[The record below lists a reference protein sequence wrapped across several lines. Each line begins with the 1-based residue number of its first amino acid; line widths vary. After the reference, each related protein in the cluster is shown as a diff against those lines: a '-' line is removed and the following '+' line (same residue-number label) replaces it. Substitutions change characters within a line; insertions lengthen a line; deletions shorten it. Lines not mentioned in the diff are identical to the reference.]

1 MGVSAFAFVEGAM
14 NRLKERK
21 QEKQATDA
29 AAAKALAKEDQI
41 RLQYKLAGENQIAG
55 IDQQWLLEQKK
66 EELKKKKKIITIGDE
81 PITFGGTQILKGD
94 DPFNLPIPSDDG
106 AGFQGW
112 NNLAT
117 ELTDGQKDKFEQWL
131 QTGGEQQDA
140 FLTNYTK
147 GLRMFKKETSPVG
160 KNEFNPASVEN
171 LIRPGIPSL
180 DKLIDNA
187 FFTPQFKELRDLR
200 KNNVVAY
207 KDGDKYYIGTPKDAE
222 NISTDLVPVRPEI
235 FMSKTN
241 ISEYGNAVDYLNG
254 PKEIAPYKYEGVLLA
269 NEAFKTNGNP
279 MPHYYNMISA
289 KNNPNYIRKTNN
301 SGRDEEYNKNRGN
314 VGNHVLANSILDSS
328 FFSFMDYDGLAY
340 EGAPHTSGYLKNF
353 RTNRAN
359 DVDLS
364 NKFLTKWG
372 GSLELL
378 GTLIDIKD
386 MGGFVAPGGSIADR
400 FGNFLIDF
408 IDVNEPA
415 AVNQTTTQ
423 AFLGLITEADFG
435 EVFNKSVAQVGQ
447 SVDDIYGKTS
457 DKNYTRARL
466 NRIFGND
473 VLNKTSFTAK
483 ELEDGEA
490 FLKANQDI
498 FVKLRTGKVLS
509 AEERYNAT
517 LFSMAYTYA
526 SYIQGGKGGTRTV
539 SDADILFAIK
549 MLGGNTNIGSST
561 NLKNEVRTL
570 GEKAKVL
577 VDRGRE
583 IIQEAI
589 PSNMV
594 MNPISSSHYPEKNYN
609 LQTRYMV
616 NAPKDVILDSLYIV
630 GGEKL
635 QNQYY
640 QFESSYEG
648 SYGDFEGEDLNA
660 EIIRR
665 MVEEDN
671 FFSNFTGG
679 AELFIGAYADTT
691 EDINTY
697 KGDTGIVDEAKI
709 IADNLDLI
717 LENDD
722 KFDKT
727 QIEKVQ
733 AMREKLIPYV
743 GN

>member
-1 MGVSAFAFVEGAM
+1 
-14 NRLKERK
+14 
-21 QEKQATDA
+21 
-29 AAAKALAKEDQI
+29 
-41 RLQYKLAGENQIAG
+41 
-55 IDQQWLLEQKK
+55 
-66 EELKKKKKIITIGDE
+66 
-81 PITFGGTQILKGD
+81 
-94 DPFNLPIPSDDG
+94 
-106 AGFQGW
+106 
-112 NNLAT
+112 
-117 ELTDGQKDKFEQWL
+117 
-131 QTGGEQQDA
+131 
-140 FLTNYTK
+140 
-147 GLRMFKKETSPVG
+147 
-160 KNEFNPASVEN
+160 
-171 LIRPGIPSL
+171 
-180 DKLIDNA
+180 
-187 FFTPQFKELRDLR
+187 
-200 KNNVVAY
+200 
-207 KDGDKYYIGTPKDAE
+207 
-222 NISTDLVPVRPEI
+222 
-235 FMSKTN
+235 
-241 ISEYGNAVDYLNG
+241 
-254 PKEIAPYKYEGVLLA
+254 
-269 NEAFKTNGNP
+269 
-279 MPHYYNMISA
+279 
-289 KNNPNYIRKTNN
+289 
-301 SGRDEEYNKNRGN
+301 
-314 VGNHVLANSILDSS
+314 
-328 FFSFMDYDGLAY
+328 
-340 EGAPHTSGYLKNF
+340 
-353 RTNRAN
+353 
-359 DVDLS
+359 
-364 NKFLTKWG
+364 
-372 GSLELL
+372 
-378 GTLIDIKD
+378 
-386 MGGFVAPGGSIADR
+386 
-400 FGNFLIDF
+400 
-408 IDVNEPA
+408 
-415 AVNQTTTQ
+415 
-423 AFLGLITEADFG
+423 
-435 EVFNKSVAQVGQ
+435 
-447 SVDDIYGKTS
+447 
-457 DKNYTRARL
+457 
-466 NRIFGND
+466 
-473 VLNKTSFTAK
+473 
-483 ELEDGEA
+483 
-490 FLKANQDI
+490 
-498 FVKLRTGKVLS
+498 
-509 AEERYNAT
+509 
-517 LFSMAYTYA
+517 MAYTYA

-561 NLKNEVRTL
+561 NLKNEVRSL